1 MNSPNSTKIIII
13 AISLLF
19 LVVVLSAVFVCDSS
33 GPINNKK
40 ILCQI
45 GADESRSNAW
55 QNMRGEQMRKAM
67 DRHMGKAMD
76 RPKGIIT
83 VNGEGIA
90 SDRPNIISLRVDIR
104 AESNSAEKATRIAA
118 NNFDNLVDS
127 LGRKNIGKKDIVSSN
142 FDLGPVY
149 YYPRD
154 GPPEISGYRVI
165 HTVTITKQTD
175 PDKIGK
181 EAGEIIDAI
190 TDAGI
195 NDVSSVQFLLDEKTV
210 NELKKLA
217 LENAVENARE
227 KAGVLAKA
235 SDVKLGGVVSVSESA
250 QFSIAEP
257 RFGMIERAGAM
268 MPTEFVAGNYD
279 VTASVQVKFRII

>member
-1 MNSPNSTKIIII
+1 MSNQNNKIIII
-13 AISLLF
+13 SISLLF
-19 LVVVLSAVFVCDSS
+19 LVVVLSALFVCNSS
-33 GPINNKK
+33 G
-40 ILCQI
+40 CQI
-45 GADESRSNAW
+45 GVDQSSNNALREI
-55 QNMRGEQMRKAM
+55 RGEQM
-67 DRHMGKAMD
+67 GKAMPMD
-76 RPKGIIT
+76 KPKGIIT

-90 SDRPNIISLRVDIR
+90 SDKPNIISLRVDIR
-104 AESNSAEKATRIAA
+104 AESNSAEEATRIAA

-127 LGRKNIGKKDIVSSN
+127 LGRKNIGKNDIVSSN

-165 HTVTITKQTD
+165 HTITITKQTD

-181 EAGEIIDAI
+181 EAGEIIDVI

-217 LENAVENARE
+217 LESAVENAKE
-227 KAGVLAKA
+227 KAAVLAKA
-235 SDVKLGGVVSVSESA
+235 SDVKIGAVVSVSESA

-257 RFGMIERAGAM
+257 RFGMIERADAM
-268 MPTEFVAGNYD
+268 MPTEFVAGDYD
-279 VTASVQVKFRII
+279 VTANVQVKFKII

>member
-13 AISLLF
+13 SISLL
-19 LVVVLSAVFVCDSS
+19 LLIVSLAALFVCSSS
-33 GPINNKK
+33 G
-40 ILCQI
+40 CQI
-45 GADESRSNAW
+45 GVDQSSNNALREI
-55 QNMRGEQMRKAM
+55 RGEQM
-67 DRHMGKAMD
+67 GKAMPMD
-76 RPKGIIT
+76 KPKGIIT

-90 SDRPNIISLRVDIR
+90 SNKPNIISLRVDIR
-104 AESNSAEKATRIAA
+104 AESNSAEEATRIAA

-127 LGRKNIGKKDIVSSN
+127 LGRKNIGKNDIVSSN

-181 EAGEIIDAI
+181 EAGEIIDVI

-217 LENAVENARE
+217 LESAVENAKE
-227 KAGVLAKA
+227 KAAVLAKA
-235 SDVKLGGVVSVSESA
+235 SDVKIGAVVSVSESA

-257 RFGMIERAGAM
+257 RFGMIERADAM
-268 MPTEFVAGNYD
+268 MPTEFVAGDYD
-279 VTASVQVKFRII
+279 VTASVQVKFRIV

>member
-19 LVVVLSAVFVCDSS
+19 LVVVLSAIFVCDSS

-55 QNMRGEQMRKAM
+55 QNMRGK
-67 DRHMGKAMD
+67 HMGKAMD

-104 AESNSAEKATRIAA
+104 AESNSAEEATRIAA

-175 PDKIGK
+175 PDRIGNQ
-181 EAGEIIDAI
+181 G
-190 TDAGI
+190 
-195 NDVSSVQFLLDEKTV
+195 
-210 NELKKLA
+210 
-217 LENAVENARE
+217 
-227 KAGVLAKA
+227 
-235 SDVKLGGVVSVSESA
+235 
-250 QFSIAEP
+250 
-257 RFGMIERAGAM
+257 
-268 MPTEFVAGNYD
+268 
-279 VTASVQVKFRII
+279 

>member
-1 MNSPNSTKIIII
+1 MSNQNNKIIII
-13 AISLLF
+13 SISLLF
-19 LVVVLSAVFVCDSS
+19 LVVVLSALFVCSSS
-33 GPINNKK
+33 G
-40 ILCQI
+40 CQI
-45 GADESRSNAW
+45 GIDQSRSDALK
-55 QNMRGEQMRKAM
+55 NMRGEQMKKAM
-67 DRHMGKAMD
+67 DKPMGKAMD

-90 SDRPNIISLRVDIR
+90 SDKPNIISLRVDIR
-104 AESNSAEKATRIAA
+104 AESNSAEEATRIAA

-127 LGRKNIGKKDIVSSN
+127 LGRKNIGKNDIVSSN

-181 EAGEIIDAI
+181 EAGEIIDVI

-195 NDVSSVQFLLDEKTV
+195 NDVSSVQFLLDDETIDK
-210 NELKKLA
+210 LKKLA
-217 LENAVENARE
+217 LENAVENAKE
-227 KAGVLAKA
+227 KAAVLAKA
-235 SDVKLGGVVSVSESA
+235 SDVKIGAVVSVSESA

-257 RFGMIERAGAM
+257 RFGMVERADAM
-268 MPTEFVAGNYD
+268 MSTEFVAGDYD
-279 VTASVQVKFRII
+279 VTANVQVKFKII